1 VRDSS
6 DKRLIEDVIPID
18 VISRTSASEKVG
30 GRVGHPAS
38 LHLWW
43 ARRPLAAS
51 RAAVYSALAPA
62 EGRTRTL
69 EEESIFFDALCT
81 WGAED
86 HAIRTARTE
95 ILAASKDGP
104 PKVVDLFSGGGAI
117 PLEALRLGCEVTA
130 NELNPV
136 AHLIERMLLEFPQS
150 YPGLADDVRQWGQT
164 WVDAAWRDLSDFYPT
179 VDGGTGQQ
187 HFLSDDETEQR
198 LPLAY
203 LWTRTVRCPN
213 PAAPEHDAHLVRQTW
228 LGRKKN
234 RVVAL
239 KPVVDRNSLSLRYEV
254 VKGATEAD
262 LGFDPAEGSRGGQVT
277 CRICGAP
284 VTGKYVKDE
293 ARAGRMGTAPLAALA
308 AKPGR
313 RGRDYLAVGEY
324 ELPDDAECLKR
335 LEELPVDPLNEP
347 LPGTMRITG
356 GTCMVYGFAQYRDLF
371 TPRQLL
377 ALSTLAAGIR
387 TVHDKAC
394 AEGMEPG
401 RAAALS
407 TALAM
412 ALNRVAD
419 RLSSLCRLDT
429 KNEGGTNTF
438 ARQALPMVWDFYEAN
453 PFAGASGDVR
463 KYLKE
468 TADLIER
475 LSTLP
480 NAAKC
485 VRGSAASL
493 PLPSDSQDA
502 VITDPPYYDNISYA
516 DLSDFFYVWLKRS
529 VGFLYPTD
537 LGGELTPKRNEAVV
551 AAYRHSGSKDDARRH
566 YEDLME
572 KAFKEAHRVLKPG
585 APLVCV
591 YAHKTTSGWSSLVES
606 LKSAGFTITE
616 AWPLDTEMPE
626 RAVGRGTASLA
637 SSIFLVA
644 RKRRPD
650 AGVGSEAEVM
660 AELGQIILE
669 RRARLEELG
678 ITGSD
683 LVIATVGAG
692 LRALTR
698 YERVEQ
704 DNGEVLPA
712 ETFLEMVQSR
722 VLDAIFGSLAGT
734 DPVTRYYVA
743 AQFSYGYAAVPFDEA
758 NNLARMTGANL
769 DGSGGL
775 TTGPNPLVS
784 KVKSTVVLRDFED
797 RGDDGRLGQPDTEAS
812 GTMPLYEIESSVAPP
827 LIDVAH
833 AVLWRAEHRP
843 AAEVRSYLMSV
854 NVDAVALRQVIQTLA
869 GRALRASSSE
879 TKSREASA
887 AERLLVSW
895 RTIVGERG
903 LL

>member
-1 VRDSS
+1 MRDSS

-38 LHLWW
+38 MHLWW

-51 RAAVYSALAPA
+51 RAAVYAALAPA
-62 EGRTRTL
+62 DGRTRSL
-69 EEESIFFDALCT
+69 EEESDFFDGLCT
-81 WGAED
+81 WGGD
-86 HAIRTARTE
+86 QQFIRTARSE
-95 ILAASKDGP
+95 VLAASKDGP

-136 AHLIERMLLEFPQS
+136 AHLIERTILEFPQS
-150 YPGLADDVRQWGQT
+150 YPGLADDVRKWGKT
-164 WVDAAWRDLSDFYPT
+164 WVDSAWEDLAPFYPT

-187 HFLSDDETEQR
+187 ALLAGDETERR
-198 LPLAY
+198 LPIAY
-203 LWTRTVRCPN
+203 VWTRTVRCPN

-228 LGRKKN
+228 LGRKKD
-234 RVVAL
+234 RFVAL
-239 KPVVDRNSLSLRYEV
+239 KPVVDRDALSLCYEV
-254 VKGATEAD
+254 VHATKESD
-262 LGFDPAEGSRGGQVT
+262 LGFDPAEGSRGGEVA

-284 VTGKYVKDE
+284 VKGEYVKAE
-293 ARAGRMGTAPLAALA
+293 ARAGRMGTAPLVAIAV
-308 AKPGR
+308 KPGR
-313 RGRDYLAVGEY
+313 RKGRDYLAVGEY

-335 LEELPVDPLNEP
+335 VEELDVDPLDEP
-347 LPGTMRITG
+347 LPATMRITG
-356 GTCMVYGFAQYRDLF
+356 GTCMVYGFSKYRDLF

-377 ALSTLAAGIR
+377 ALSTLAAGVR
-387 TVHDKAC
+387 TVYDKAC
-394 AEGMEPG
+394 ADGMEPG
-401 RAAALS
+401 RAAAMA
-407 TALAM
+407 TAFAM

-419 RLSSLCRLDT
+419 RLSNLCRLDT

-468 TADLIER
+468 TADLIEQ
-475 LSTLP
+475 LSTMP
-480 NAAKC
+480 NPATC

-493 PLPSDSQDA
+493 PLPDNSQDA

-529 VGFLYPTD
+529 VGFLYPTH
-537 LGGELTPKRNEAVV
+537 LGGELTPKKKEAVV
-551 AAYRHSGSKDDARRH
+551 AAYRHSGNKEDARRH

-572 KAFKEAHRVLKPG
+572 QAFTEAHRVLKPG

-606 LKSAGFTITE
+606 LRNAGFTITE

-650 AGVGSEAEVM
+650 AGVGSEADVM
-660 AELGQIILE
+660 AELDQIIKE
-669 RRARLEELG
+669 RRVRLDKLG
-678 ITGSD
+678 ITGAD

-712 ETFLEMVQSR
+712 ETFLEMVQNR
-722 VLDAIFGSLAGT
+722 VLDEIVDGLAGT
-734 DPVTRYYVA
+734 DPVTRYYLA

-758 NNLARMTGANL
+758 NNLARMAGANL

-775 TTGPNPLVS
+775 TAGPNPLVA
-784 KVKSTVVLRDFED
+784 KVKSTVVLRNFED
-797 RGDDGRLGQPDTEAS
+797 RGDDPRLGQPNSEAS
-812 GTMPLYEIESSVAPP
+812 GTLPLYDIESSVTPP

-843 AAEVRSYLMSV
+843 AEIPAYLMSV
-854 NVDAVALRQVIQTLA
+854 NVDVDAVKQVLQTLA
-869 GRALRASSSE
+869 GAALRSSSSE
-879 TKSREASA
+879 SKSAEASA

-895 RTIVGERG
+895 KTITGERG
-903 LL
+903 LV